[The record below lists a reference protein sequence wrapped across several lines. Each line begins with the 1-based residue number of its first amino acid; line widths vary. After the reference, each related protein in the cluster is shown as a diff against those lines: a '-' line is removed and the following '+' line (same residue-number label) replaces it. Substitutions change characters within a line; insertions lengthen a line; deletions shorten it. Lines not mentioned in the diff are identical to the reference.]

1 MAQAGDIRV
10 DTGEVRS
17 TARQLTQ
24 LATDYDALYK
34 EVLAKISETS
44 AKWQGV
50 DSEAFREQ
58 VEGFRDDFQK
68 MKQEID
74 DYATFL
80 LQSADAYEKQQ
91 EETRQK
97 AKTLTN

>member
-24 LATDYDALYK
+24 LADDYDALYK
-34 EVLAKISETS
+34 EVLGKMSETS
-44 AKWQGV
+44 ATWQGL

-68 MKQEID
+68 MKEEIN
-74 DYATFL
+74 DYAAFP
-80 LQSADAYEKQQ
+80 LQSADAYERRQ
-91 EETRQK
+91 EETRQE